1 MERTEQDSEV
11 TTQVLDMIVPHDG
24 TYFVSSLFWKESS
37 QQQHV
42 NQVILYIVR
51 VDAMAEDG

>member
-1 MERTEQDSEV
+1 
-11 TTQVLDMIVPHDG
+11 MIVPHDG

>member
-11 TTQVLDMIVPHDG
+11 TTQVLDMCHHVEQSH
-24 TYFVSSLFWKESS
+24 FVSSLFWKESS

-51 VDAMAEDG
+51 ADAMAKDG